1 MFITRFV
8 GRRFLA
14 VAASA
19 RSESTTAAAAS
30 TVKIAK
36 NPLEE
41 FFEFDRSQD
50 EDKPV
55 VYASYSFHK
64 PLSQQKSFCIDF
76 PSQCCRD
83 LFYRRPSA
91 AVTVSINLSNSCDM
105 MEEIK
110 KPGLVETIKREAPQ
124 LATVLREMKE
134 GLDVVR
140 SKVEALTAK
149 VKADSYPTADGMSY
163 LEAKHLLLLSYCQC
177 LVYYLLRKAK
187 GFSIDGH
194 PVVRSLVEIRM
205 FLEKIRPID
214 KKLQYQIQKLTTAGA
229 SVTEQTLSEGK
240 EAEKSEDVSNYKPKP
255 DLLADKMEDEPLDGV
270 YRPPKFAPMS
280 MDDKTSKQERDA
292 ARKEKHFLRQAT
304 ENTYMKDVLDELED
318 RPEEIR
324 DWHGAESKEQRK
336 FIAQYERQQEVEEEL
351 FARAPRTK
359 EDKKR
364 EKRLKSRSG
373 LHGLTESFDDEF
385 KFLDEDGEKSSSF
398 GGSGRKSGGRSKRR
412 KV

>member
-1 MFITRFV
+1 
-8 GRRFLA
+8 
-14 VAASA
+14 
-19 RSESTTAAAAS
+19 
-30 TVKIAK
+30 
-36 NPLEE
+36 
-41 FFEFDRSQD
+41 
-50 EDKPV
+50 
-55 VYASYSFHK
+55 
-64 PLSQQKSFCIDF
+64 
-76 PSQCCRD
+76 
-83 LFYRRPSA
+83 
-91 AVTVSINLSNSCDM
+91 M

-124 LATVLREMKE
+124 LASVLREMKE

-187 GFSIDGH
+187 GFSIHGH
-194 PVVRSLVEIRM
+194 PVVKSLVEIRM

-214 KKLQYQIQKLTTAGA
+214 KKLQYQIQKLTTAGVG
-229 SVTEQTLSEGK
+229 SVAEQALSEGK
-240 EAEKSEDVSNYKPKP
+240 EAQQSEDVSNYKPKP
-255 DLLADKMEDEPLDGV
+255 DLLADKMVDESMEDGV
-270 YRPPKFAPMS
+270 YRPPKIAPMS

-318 RPEEIR
+318 RPEEVR
-324 DWHGAESKEQRK
+324 DYYGPESKEQRK
-336 FIAQYERQQEVEEEL
+336 FMARYERQQEVEEEL
-351 FARAPRTK
+351 FVRAPRTK

-373 LHGLTESFDDEF
+373 LQGLTESFDDEF
-385 KFLDEDGEKSSSF
+385 KFLDEDGEKPSSSF
-398 GGSGRKSGGRSKRR
+398 SSRGKSKRR
-412 KV
+412 KTRH

>member
-1 MFITRFV
+1 MT
-8 GRRFLA
+8 
-14 VAASA
+14 
-19 RSESTTAAAAS
+19 
-30 TVKIAK
+30 
-36 NPLEE
+36 
-41 FFEFDRSQD
+41 
-50 EDKPV
+50 
-55 VYASYSFHK
+55 
-64 PLSQQKSFCIDF
+64 
-76 PSQCCRD
+76 
-83 LFYRRPSA
+83 
-91 AVTVSINLSNSCDM
+91 
-105 MEEIK
+105 EEIK

-124 LATVLREMKE
+124 LASVLREMKE

-140 SKVEALTAK
+140 NKVEALTAK

-214 KKLQYQIQKLTTAGA
+214 KKLQYQIQKLTTAGV
-229 SVTEQTLSEGK
+229 SVAEQTLSEGK
-240 EAEKSEDVSNYKPKP
+240 EAQQSEDVSNYKPKP
-255 DLLADKMEDEPLDGV
+255 DLLADKMMEDEQLDGV

-292 ARKEKHFLRQAT
+292 ARKEKHFLRQTT

-324 DWHGAESKEQRK
+324 DYYGPESKEQRK
-336 FIAQYERQQEVEEEL
+336 FMAQYERQQKVEEEL
-351 FARAPRTK
+351 FVRAPRTK

-385 KFLDEDGEKSSSF
+385 KFLDEDGEKPSSSF
-398 GGSGRKSGGRSKRR
+398 SGSGRRNGGKSKRR
-412 KV
+412 KTRH

>member
-1 MFITRFV
+1 
-8 GRRFLA
+8 
-14 VAASA
+14 
-19 RSESTTAAAAS
+19 
-30 TVKIAK
+30 
-36 NPLEE
+36 
-41 FFEFDRSQD
+41 
-50 EDKPV
+50 
-55 VYASYSFHK
+55 
-64 PLSQQKSFCIDF
+64 
-76 PSQCCRD
+76 
-83 LFYRRPSA
+83 
-91 AVTVSINLSNSCDM
+91 
-105 MEEIK
+105 
-110 KPGLVETIKREAPQ
+110 EAPQ
-124 LATVLREMKE
+124 LATVLGEMKD

-149 VKADSYPTADGMSY
+149 VKADSYPTADGMLY

-194 PVVRSLVEIRM
+194 PV
-205 FLEKIRPID
+205 IRPID

-229 SVTEQTLSEGK
+229 SVTEETLSEGK

-255 DLLADKMEDEPLDGV
+255 DLLADKMEDEPMDGV

-336 FIAQYERQQEVEEEL
+336 FMAQYERQQEVEEEL
-351 FARAPRTK
+351 FVRAPRTK

-385 KFLDEDGEKSSSF
+385 KFLDEDGEKQSSF

>member
-1 MFITRFV
+1 
-8 GRRFLA
+8 
-14 VAASA
+14 
-19 RSESTTAAAAS
+19 
-30 TVKIAK
+30 
-36 NPLEE
+36 
-41 FFEFDRSQD
+41 
-50 EDKPV
+50 
-55 VYASYSFHK
+55 
-64 PLSQQKSFCIDF
+64 
-76 PSQCCRD
+76 
-83 LFYRRPSA
+83 
-91 AVTVSINLSNSCDM
+91 M

-124 LATVLREMKE
+124 LASVLREMKE

-214 KKLQYQIQKLTTAGA
+214 KKLQYQIQKLTTAGVSA
-229 SVTEQTLSEGK
+229 AEQTLSEGK
-240 EAEKSEDVSNYKPKP
+240 EGQQQSEDVSNYKPKP
-255 DLLADKMEDEPLDGV
+255 DLLADKMAQDDEAMDGV

-280 MDDKTSKQERDA
+280 MDDKTSKQERNA

-304 ENTYMKDVLDELED
+304 ENTYMKDVLDDLEG
-318 RPEEIR
+318 RPEEII
-324 DWHGAESKEQRK
+324 DYDGAESREQRK
-336 FIAQYERQQEVEEEL
+336 FMARYERQQEVEEEL
-351 FARAPRTK
+351 FVRAPRTK

-364 EKRLKSRSG
+364 EKRLKTRNG
-373 LHGLTESFDDEF
+373 LQGLTESFDDEF
-385 KFLDEDGEKSSSF
+385 KFLDEDGEKSSSGF
-398 GGSGRKSGGRSKRR
+398 SGSGRRNGGKSKRR
-412 KV
+412 KTRH

>member
-1 MFITRFV
+1 
-8 GRRFLA
+8 
-14 VAASA
+14 
-19 RSESTTAAAAS
+19 
-30 TVKIAK
+30 
-36 NPLEE
+36 
-41 FFEFDRSQD
+41 
-50 EDKPV
+50 
-55 VYASYSFHK
+55 
-64 PLSQQKSFCIDF
+64 
-76 PSQCCRD
+76 
-83 LFYRRPSA
+83 
-91 AVTVSINLSNSCDM
+91 M

-110 KPGLVETIKREAPQ
+110 KPGLVETINREAPQ
-124 LATVLREMKE
+124 LATLLREMKE

-194 PVVRSLVEIRM
+194 PVVRSLIEIRM

-229 SVTEQTLSEGK
+229 SVAEQTLSEGK
-240 EAEKSEDVSNYKPKP
+240 ETEKSEDVSNYKPKP
-255 DLLADKMEDEPLDGV
+255 DLLADKMEDEPMDGV

-385 KFLDEDGEKSSSF
+385 KFLDEDGEKPSSF

-412 KV
+412 KTRH

>member
-1 MFITRFV
+1 
-8 GRRFLA
+8 
-14 VAASA
+14 
-19 RSESTTAAAAS
+19 
-30 TVKIAK
+30 
-36 NPLEE
+36 
-41 FFEFDRSQD
+41 
-50 EDKPV
+50 
-55 VYASYSFHK
+55 
-64 PLSQQKSFCIDF
+64 
-76 PSQCCRD
+76 
-83 LFYRRPSA
+83 
-91 AVTVSINLSNSCDM
+91 

-110 KPGLVETIKREAPQ
+110 TPELVGIIKREAPQ
-124 LATVLREMKE
+124 LGSVLREMKE

-149 VKADSYPTADGMSY
+149 VKADSFPTADGMSY
-163 LEAKHLLLLSYCQC
+163 LEAKHLLLLSYSQC

-187 GFSIDGH
+187 GFSIHGH
-194 PVVRSLVEIRM
+194 PLVRSLVEIRM

-214 KKLQYQIQKLTTAGA
+214 KKLQYQIQKLTTAGV
-229 SVTEQTLSEGK
+229 SVALSEGK
-240 EAEKSEDVSNYKPKP
+240 EAQQSEDVSNYKPKP
-255 DLLADKMEDEPLDGV
+255 DLLADKMGQEDESRDGV

-324 DWHGAESKEQRK
+324 DYYGPESKEQRK
-336 FIAQYERQQEVEEEL
+336 FMAQYERQQKVEEEL
-351 FARAPRTK
+351 FVRAPRTK

-385 KFLDEDGEKSSSF
+385 KFLNEDGEQPSSF
-398 GGSGRKSGGRSKRR
+398 SGSSRGRSKRR
-412 KV
+412 KTRH

>member
-1 MFITRFV
+1 
-8 GRRFLA
+8 
-14 VAASA
+14 
-19 RSESTTAAAAS
+19 
-30 TVKIAK
+30 
-36 NPLEE
+36 
-41 FFEFDRSQD
+41 
-50 EDKPV
+50 
-55 VYASYSFHK
+55 
-64 PLSQQKSFCIDF
+64 
-76 PSQCCRD
+76 
-83 LFYRRPSA
+83 
-91 AVTVSINLSNSCDM
+91 

-124 LATVLREMKE
+124 LASVLREMKE

-140 SKVEALTAK
+140 NKVEALTAK

-214 KKLQYQIQKLTTAGA
+214 KKLQYQIQKLTIAGV
-229 SVTEQTLSEGK
+229 SVAEQTLSEGK
-240 EAEKSEDVSNYKPKP
+240 EAQQSEDVSNYKPKP
-255 DLLADKMEDEPLDGV
+255 DLLADKMEDEPMDGV

-318 RPEEIR
+318 RPEEII
-324 DWHGAESKEQRK
+324 DFYGAESKEQRK
-336 FIAQYERQQEVEEEL
+336 FMAQYERQQEVEEEL
-351 FARAPRTK
+351 FVRAPRTK

-364 EKRLKSRSG
+364 EKRLKTRNG

-385 KFLDEDGEKSSSF
+385 KFLDEDGEQPSSSF
-398 GGSGRKSGGRSKRR
+398 SGSGRRNGGKSKRR
-412 KV
+412 KTRH